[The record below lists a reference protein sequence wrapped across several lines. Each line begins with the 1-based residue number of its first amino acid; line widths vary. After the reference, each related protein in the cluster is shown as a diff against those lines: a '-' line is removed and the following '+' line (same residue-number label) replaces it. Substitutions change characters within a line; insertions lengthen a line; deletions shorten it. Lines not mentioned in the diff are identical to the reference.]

1 MQDEYP
7 GQIDLFRKLIYTPQR
22 LKKFITLKRESNLSC
37 LKLLQKWLSRPSLE
51 VDHELILAK
60 PTDDIDVDAAN
71 AAIVKFRKYSDMS
84 LACGDDALAL
94 WCLINW

>member
-1 MQDEYP
+1 M
-7 GQIDLFRKLIYTPQR
+7 
-22 LKKFITLKRESNLSC
+22 
-37 LKLLQKWLSRPSLE
+37 
-51 VDHELILAK
+51 DHELIRAK
-60 PTDDIDVDAAN
+60 PAEDVDVDAAN